1 MTLTTK
7 PRDKTMNTVKTT
19 AKYPLTRSD
28 CEKRIAG
35 SIEKFGSNQAK
46 ASYGYRKNGVPGTGG
61 GTIAY
66 SFVESPRTPGAF
78 RKIDYCT

>member
-1 MTLTTK
+1 MTPPTE
-7 PRDKTMNTVKTT
+7 PRIKTMNTVKTT
-19 AKYPLTRSD
+19 ARYPLTRSD

-46 ASYGYRKNGVPGTGG
+46 ASFGYRKNGVPGAGG

-66 SFVESPRTPGAF
+66 SFVERRRTPGAF
-78 RKIDYCT
+78 REIGYCT